1 MGLFVDIPKPKAWP
15 PPPEGSSRATELM
28 EYGAKRDPIGDKF
41 HVAFACLFMFALPID
56 TYPTTIATW
65 ILFIYSVLRL
75 PSTWRT
81 ITPIYNATI
90 FRFAFAW
97 AAWSLL
103 SIIWS
108 SNQAAGLDH
117 AGALRMVLLPVVLWP
132 VMRQWKYLLMAFL
145 VGVLLQNLAQ
155 ITEFVWSWFSSE
167 QAISHSLTGIEKHSG
182 KSALF
187 MGFASLA
194 WLCILVVGTTR
205 KKVVTICFLLATAG
219 MFATVSMAVYVGY
232 VCAIAAIGI
241 IALVHRKIRLR
252 QGLILVAVVFCVA
265 AASWL
270 AAGDSMVSKTRS
282 AVQGVSS
289 FCKGDLQA
297 NNSTIL
303 RLHWW
308 SKTLDEYA
316 NSSTQCIF
324 GHGIGSVSSIDF
336 SKNATFPKRADHIHN
351 SYIQILY
358 GEGIIGLTLFIGF
371 LIMLSKGA
379 LLLSKRYGWMIGAT
393 CLGGVVLWSVATFFE
408 NSHSSGRPFAMVIL
422 LGTLIM
428 YFQANNSRT
437 AQA

>member
-1 MGLFVDIPKPKAWP
+1 
-15 PPPEGSSRATELM
+15 
-28 EYGAKRDPIGDKF
+28 
-41 HVAFACLFMFALPID
+41 
-56 TYPTTIATW
+56 
-65 ILFIYSVLRL
+65 
-75 PSTWRT
+75 
-81 ITPIYNATI
+81 
-90 FRFAFAW
+90 
-97 AAWSLL
+97 
-103 SIIWS
+103 
-108 SNQAAGLDH
+108 
-117 AGALRMVLLPVVLWP
+117 
-132 VMRQWKYLLMAFL
+132 
-145 VGVLLQNLAQ
+145 
-155 ITEFVWSWFSSE
+155 
-167 QAISHSLTGIEKHSG
+167 
-182 KSALF
+182 
-187 MGFASLA
+187 
-194 WLCILVVGTTR
+194 
-205 KKVVTICFLLATAG
+205 
-219 MFATVSMAVYVGY
+219 TVSMAVYVGY
-232 VCAIAAIGI
+232 VCAIAVIGI

-252 QGLILVAVVFCVA
+252 QGLILVSVVFCVA

-270 AAGDSMVSKTRS
+270 VAGDRMASKTRS

-316 NSSTQCIF
+316 NNSTPTQRIF
-324 GHGIGSVSSIDF
+324 GHGMGSVSSIDF
-336 SKNATFPKRADHIHN
+336 SKNAPALNKRADHIHN

-371 LIMLSKGA
+371 LITLSKGA

-428 YFQANNSRT
+428 YLQANNSRT